1 MSGVGP
7 APTSQAGFTLIEMV
21 ITMAIMSIV
30 IGGLTTMFVQ
40 GNNAETDLNDRYL
53 AQQTVRQAIS
63 QMRSDGH
70 HACNAV
76 LTGNSSVLLYYWDTS
91 NDNESQPVP
100 HDTCAS
106 SDINPTWS
114 NSSCTAALC
123 TTWCTRLVGTVYKL
137 YRLPGAS
144 ACGVSGGTQE
154 ANYLTTGNIF
164 TYTAGVSSGTDAHD
178 LSLLYLDVPVTLRS
192 SKKYDKYEVTDV
204 IVLRN
209 STRS

>member
-76 LTGNSSVLLYYWDTS
+76 LTGNSSVLFYYWDSAPANGDDPECPTS
-91 NDNESQPVP
+91 ETKSPAFTTAN
-100 HDTCAS
+100 
-106 SDINPTWS
+106 
-114 NSSCTAALC
+114 CTTALC
-123 TTWCTRLVGTVYKL
+123 ATWCTRLVGTVYEL

-144 ACGVSGGTQE
+144 TCGVSGGTVE